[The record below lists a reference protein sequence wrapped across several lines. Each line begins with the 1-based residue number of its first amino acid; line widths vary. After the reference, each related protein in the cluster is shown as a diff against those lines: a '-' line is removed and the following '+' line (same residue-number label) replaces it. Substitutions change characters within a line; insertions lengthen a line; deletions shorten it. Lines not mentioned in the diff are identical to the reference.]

1 MLMRRPLLKRVRM
14 DNCHAINHMNVGK
27 ECNTCQIRYKKYRQE
42 IALSLQS
49 QDKRVENLS

>member
-42 IALSLQS
+42 IACYI
-49 QDKRVENLS
+49 